1 MGKNKAEQRVAKQMR
16 EAILLPVRVEQVKF
30 EEEREQAFLS
40 MLRRG
45 SRPIVPVVVRV
56 K

>member
-1 MGKNKAEQRVAKQMR
+1 MGKNKAEQRAARIMR
-16 EAILLPVRVEQVKF
+16 ESIILPVRIEKVQF

-45 SRPIVPVVVRV
+45 SRPITPMVRRV